1 MHGTKAD
8 KLYDSAKLLDVKA
21 QLDLGDCGIQEV
33 TFYHE
38 HRGNV
43 DFVFVDHPVY
53 HRAGARLHLMQACI
67 VFTAWSMFVSG
78 DCRPEWA
85 GTGQPDVASGCDST
99 WQNYSPGCMCQAF
112 TVCLNALLVQFSS
125 LHRVF

>member
-21 QLDLGDCGIQEV
+21 QLDLGECGVQEV

-38 HRGNV
+38 HRSSV

-53 HRAGARLHLMQACI
+53 HRAGAPLESAPSRCFSCHGP
-67 VFTAWSMFVSG
+67 SK
-78 DCRPEWA
+78 
-85 GTGQPDVASGCDST
+85 
-99 WQNYSPGCMCQAF
+99 
-112 TVCLNALLVQFSS
+112 LVQATYFH
-125 LHRVF
+125 LGWRAVWL

>member
-21 QLDLGDCGIQEV
+21 QLDLGDCGAQEV

-38 HRGNV
+38 HRGSV

-53 HRAGARLHLMQACI
+53 HRAGLSSHLMQTSVISA
-67 VFTAWSMFVSG
+67 VWSGV
-78 DCRPEWA
+78 
-85 GTGQPDVASGCDST
+85 
-99 WQNYSPGCMCQAF
+99 
-112 TVCLNALLVQFSS
+112 
-125 LHRVF
+125 